1 MDRKICN
8 QFPSNKLKIYSLLD
22 DVLLINDW
30 KYIVYNFHD
39 TSKIK
44 LFNQNC
50 LVKNKKEN
58 KTLAEIEEDFV
69 KKVSDNDGL
78 RILKKMFNR
87 AKCTINT
94 IDTSANGLK
103 KQIERKREKETRKR
117 KLEAA
122 LERQRKRKAE
132 YEKLMG
138 NQSKV
143 LVLDNKEN
151 NLKLYKIVR

>member
-8 QFPSNKLKIYSLLD
+8 QFPSNKLKIYSILD
-22 DVLLINDW
+22 DVLSISDW
-30 KYIVYNFHD
+30 KYIIYNFHD

-44 LFNQNC
+44 IFNQNC
-50 LVKNKKEN
+50 LVKNKEEN
-58 KTLAEIEEDFV
+58 KTLTEIEEDFV
-69 KKVSDNDGL
+69 KKVSDNEDL
-78 RILKKMFNR
+78 RILKKMFNT

-94 IDTSANGLK
+94 IDTSADGLK
-103 KQIERKREKETRKR
+103 RQIERKREKETRK
-117 KLEAA
+117 KKFEAA

-138 NQSKV
+138 TQSKV

-151 NLKLYKIVR
+151 NLKLYRIVK